1 MKKMGKFRKGAASF
15 YIVAISTLILVIVAA
30 SFAAVII
37 SEVTRTSND
46 DLAQSAYDSALAGVE
61 DAKLAYYNYQNCL
74 EGKAGMA
81 SGIDIGDDTVS
92 CEEIRYLVE
101 KSDSCDMTAIIL
113 GRIDEYDVGD
123 EEEVSKER
131 EVLIEENIED
141 GGSNNMQQAYTCV
154 KLSDALVDYRTTLTS
169 SNPTKVMRA
178 KFDGTGVAKSIKSI
192 RVSWQGDRDTSDTKY
207 AGFGSAGIFGVDAPL
222 PPVISVGLVQTAGT
236 FSLSDF
242 EMTQGSQTDRGT
254 IYLVPSDNKDGILD
268 EEYNQKRD
276 SYINAYDSENK
287 VNLIKNYLETGEVAS
302 FLKSNSKTAQNLPYA
317 VKCVTGSDFACQA
330 TIELPDPVNGNRSDE
345 TFMIVLSMP
354 YARSNTDVKLE
365 FCSSATVCSEGGTV
379 EVEGETKVIEDTR
392 VSLKGVQLKIDSTG
406 RANDLY
412 RRVETRLEPADT
424 AYPYPLYAIQLLGS
438 SGDGSLIKKS
448 LSPTCEWNFEA
459 TGPRGICKDTE

>member
-81 SGIDIGDDTVS
+81 SGIDVGDDAVS

-113 GRIDEYDVGD
+113 GRIDEYDMKD

-131 EVLIEENIED
+131 EVLIEENIE
-141 GGSNNMQQAYTCV
+141 GGSSSNNMQQAYTCV

-242 EMTQGSQTDRGT
+242 EMTQGNQTDRGT
-254 IYLVPSDNKDGILD
+254 IYLVPTKDDLTSGDNYLVAGG
-268 EEYNQKRD
+268 N
-276 SYINAYDSENK
+276 YINRD
-287 VNLIKNYLETGEVAS
+287 G

-379 EVEGETKVIEDTR
+379 EVEGETKVVEDTR